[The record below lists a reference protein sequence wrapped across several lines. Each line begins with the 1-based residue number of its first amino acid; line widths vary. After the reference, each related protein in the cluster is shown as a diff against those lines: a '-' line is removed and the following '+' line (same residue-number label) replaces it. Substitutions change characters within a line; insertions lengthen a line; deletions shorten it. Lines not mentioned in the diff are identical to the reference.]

1 VPARGDFVAPG
12 AAGLDDLTDPDPR
25 NLSKLNIL
33 DVSNPAEAPR
43 IRKESLEEFLSI
55 APRCPC
61 PDRRSLSPCRPVPR
75 VFVVLTEAPTFRPRD
90 NRVERAGPSSISHD
104 ANIAPQAAN
113 IVARA
118 TINMDQ
124 QKKGRTICSSLFINK
139 FPSSSP
145 VQGVKRSK
153 AAGRAAG
160 RHRLGPPVI
169 QSLIVPVFR
178 TFQPRLE
185 W

>member
-1 VPARGDFVAPG
+1 
-12 AAGLDDLTDPDPR
+12 
-25 NLSKLNIL
+25 
-33 DVSNPAEAPR
+33 VSNPAEAPR

-104 ANIAPQAAN
+104 ANIAPQAAPTSSMSHQL
-113 IVARA
+113 RPRSSCGRHSGRHHRGPRHHQHGP
-118 TINMDQ
+118 T
-124 QKKGRTICSSLFINK
+124 KKGRTICSSLFISK

-145 VQGVKRSK
+145 VLGVKRSK
-153 AAGRAAG
+153 ADGRAIG
-160 RHRLGPPVI
+160 RHRLGPPII
-169 QSLIVPVFR
+169 QSLNVPAFR
-178 TFQPRLE
+178 TFQ
-185 W
+185 